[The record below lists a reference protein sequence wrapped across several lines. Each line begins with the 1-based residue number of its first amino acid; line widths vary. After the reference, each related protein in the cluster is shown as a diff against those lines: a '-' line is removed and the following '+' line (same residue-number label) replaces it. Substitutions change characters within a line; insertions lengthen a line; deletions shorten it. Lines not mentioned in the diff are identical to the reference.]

1 MKAVE
6 VVWQDAYDVDS
17 WFSKA
22 ELDAW
27 LVEKQRSGVCHSLG
41 WLYLQDDT
49 RLVLVMTHQPDV
61 ERADEES
68 VAGALVIPVGMVIEV
83 REFGE
88 Q

>member
-6 VVWQDAYDVDS
+6 VVWQDAYDVNS

-27 LVEKQRSGVCHSLG
+27 LVEKGKSGICHTLG
-41 WLYLQDDT
+41 WLYFQDDA
-49 RLVLVMTHQPDV
+49 RIVLVMTNQPDV

-68 VAGALVIPVGMVIEV
+68 LAGALVIPRGMVMEIKEI
-83 REFGE
+83 GE
-88 Q
+88 